1 MKHFF
6 QFFSDLKIKKKIQ
19 LFSIGA
25 LLLLWTIVLI
35 FYGEVA
41 ANTVLTRARENMDS
55 CVRQIES
62 YMNEVNITVSSRLSH
77 LGTSITVQQTMELA
91 ESGGLGER
99 EWSVNALLRDIQS
112 AEQIGEV
119 ELYTVDGKF
128 VAGTD
133 EERENVWQPDKKVLA
148 AV

>member
-1 MKHFF
+1 MQHFF

-25 LLLLWTIVLI
+25 LLLLWMIVLI

-91 ESGGLGER
+91 ESGGLGKE
-99 EWSVNALLRDIQS
+99 SGL
-112 AEQIGEV
+112 
-119 ELYTVDGKF
+119 
-128 VAGTD
+128 
-133 EERENVWQPDKKVLA
+133 
-148 AV
+148 